1 MPRAGGIRSPN
12 PDTGLHNIALRNS
25 LSSLRRVHELLSS
38 GSFTTLA
45 EQSLL
50 YRDLTTCLRDVG
62 NLLASSGDP
71 TISLG
76 LIDFTFHLFLSIH
89 LLATCT
95 TGLLDLAEEEVLESV
110 THLCGGFL
118 SSYCG
123 IQELARV
130 FEDLRLER
138 AWLGCLFGDFLHEIN
153 FVAELRRRAGVLSWA
168 EEIQR
173 ASHNIDFFPSVV
185 LSRLD
190 IGIATTS
197 LLDSWRTCQIILQL
211 QLTNIEQIR
220 RHSDIITNTC
230 LDLAKLCAY
239 DCGREV
245 RLSSVS

>member
-1 MPRAGGIRSPN
+1 
-12 PDTGLHNIALRNS
+12 LHNIALRNS
-25 LSSLRRVHELLSS
+25 VNALQHVHGLLSS
-38 GSFTTLA
+38 GGDRPLA

-50 YRDLTTCLRDVG
+50 YRDLTTNLREVG
-62 NLLASSGDP
+62 NLLAISREP
-71 TISLG
+71 TTSIG
-76 LIDFTFHLFLSIH
+76 LVDVTVLLFLSIH
-89 LLATCT
+89 LVATCT

-123 IQELARV
+123 IQELAHA

-138 AWLGCLFGDFLHEIN
+138 AWLGCLFSDFLHEIN
-153 FVAELRRRAGVLSWA
+153 FVTELRRRAGVLSWA

-190 IGIATTS
+190 IGIATAS
-197 LLDSWRTCQIILQL
+197 LLDSWRTCQIILHL

-245 RLSSVS
+245 SLTSISWKLTDRRCVRQS